1 MTADTTTAADASGTL
16 SKIKPQPSYPANPT
30 LYLSNIDWS
39 IKKTLLKRSLL
50 ALFTRHGK
58 VLDVICLR
66 GDATGGRSL
75 RGQAWVIFESQ
86 SAATAALEAERGFVF
101 FGRPLMVNY
110 AKDVS
115 DRIAKRNGTYSKKT
129 KDIREKRKLEGDG
142 GGGGDAK
149 MARVDGSGV
158 NATTVNDPSSLVKKK
173 EDVSAPTPSPKTGE
187 ITAST
192 TPSSLI
198 LAQNLPSECSDMMLQ
213 MLFQQHAGYKGLK
226 LVKAGMATIE
236 FDSESQ
242 ATVALKG
249 LNGFKLTPS
258 ATLDLTYVAR

>member
-1 MTADTTTAADASGTL
+1 
-16 SKIKPQPSYPANPT
+16 
-30 LYLSNIDWS
+30 
-39 IKKTLLKRSLL
+39 
-50 ALFTRHGK
+50 
-58 VLDVICLR
+58 
-66 GDATGGRSL
+66 
-75 RGQAWVIFESQ
+75 
-86 SAATAALEAERGFVF
+86 
-101 FGRPLMVNY
+101 MVNY